1 MDKSFMACYLDGWKK
16 TFNYKGHTT
25 RREFWSFILGN
36 MAVILLIAAIGYF
49 CLVTLVADRSSR
61 GGMMLVWAWYVILP
75 LQGLAP
81 VILLLPFISL
91 GIRRMHDAGRSGW
104 WFGGAL
110 LFNFL
115 VLPLLLSGLDKII
128 MAQVDAARGA
138 YMMDMINRVFTTVTL
153 IYLIW
158 LCCLPSRI
166 DNPPGNTDT
175 LPSRR

>member
-1 MDKSFMACYLDGWKK
+1 MDESCMASYLEGWKK
-16 TFNYKGHTT
+16 TFIYKGRTT
-25 RREFWSFILGN
+25 RRAFWSFILGN
-36 MAVILLIAAIGYF
+36 MVIIVLIAAIGYF

-110 LFNFL
+110 LGIFL
-115 VLPLLLSGLDKII
+115 VIPLLLSGLDKVI
-128 MAQVDAARGA
+128 MAQVNGIRGA
-138 YMMDMINRVFTTVTL
+138 QIMDLISTIISTLAL
-153 IYLIW
+153 IYLVW
-158 LCCLPSRI
+158 LCCLPSRT
-166 DNPPGNTDT
+166 DNQPGNIDT
-175 LPSRR
+175 LPSRN

>member
-1 MDKSFMACYLDGWKK
+1 MDESCMASYLEGWKK
-16 TFNYKGHTT
+16 TFIYKGRTT
-25 RREFWSFILGN
+25 RRAFWSFILGN
-36 MAVILLIAAIGYF
+36 MAIILLIAAIVF
-49 CLVTLVADRSSR
+49 FFMVTLVTDRSSR

-110 LFNFL
+110 LGNLL
-115 VLPLLLSGLDKII
+115 VLPLLLTGLDKLI
-128 MAQVDAARGA
+128 MAQVGGSRGA
-138 YMMDMINRVFTTVTL
+138 QMMDLISTIISTVAL

-158 LCCLPSRI
+158 LCCLPSRT
-166 DNPPGNTDT
+166 DNLPGNIDT
-175 LPSRR
+175 LSSKN